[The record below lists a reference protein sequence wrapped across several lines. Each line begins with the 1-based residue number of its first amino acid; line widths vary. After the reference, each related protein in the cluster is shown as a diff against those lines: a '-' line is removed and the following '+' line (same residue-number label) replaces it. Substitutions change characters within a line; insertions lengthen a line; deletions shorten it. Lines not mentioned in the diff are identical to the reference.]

1 WVRLARATP
10 PHAFCAAAATSTA
23 RSTVEASPRYR
34 VPTSPPVAGFM
45 IGWVEPDPGS
55 SRPSIQ
61 CVISYPMGA
70 LLAGRAV
77 GGVGG
82 GAPGS
87 AALRGGRALATGPAV
102 RVRAGQWGG
111 GSGGRREGR
120 CGAGGCSSST
130 RAGCVCSS
138 GETSE
143 TGTPHQPLPGGF
155 GPYRSVL
162 TTIAVASAELSARR

>member
-1 WVRLARATP
+1 
-10 PHAFCAAAATSTA
+10 
-23 RSTVEASPRYR
+23 
-34 VPTSPPVAGFM
+34 M

-87 AALRGGRALATGPAV
+87 AALRGGRASGTGPED
-102 RVRAGQWGG
+102 RVQAGQSAG
-111 GSGGRREGR
+111 GSPGRRQWRG
-120 CGAGGCSSST
+120 GACGCSYST
-130 RAGCVCSS
+130 TADGVDSGLSPAG
-138 GETSE
+138 
-143 TGTPHQPLPGGF
+143 
-155 GPYRSVL
+155 
-162 TTIAVASAELSARR
+162 

>member
-1 WVRLARATP
+1 
-10 PHAFCAAAATSTA
+10 
-23 RSTVEASPRYR
+23 
-34 VPTSPPVAGFM
+34 
-45 IGWVEPDPGS
+45 DPGS

-87 AALRGGRALATGPAV
+87 AALRGGRASGTGPED
-102 RVRAGQWGG
+102 RVRAGQSVGC
-111 GSGGRREGR
+111 SAGRREWR
-120 CGAGGCSSST
+120 CGACCCSYST
-130 RAGCVCSS
+130 RADCVDSS
-138 GETSE
+138 VETSE
-143 TGTPHQPLPGGF
+143 TGTSHQPLPGGF